1 MSGLAK
7 LGDRLYFDANIYI
20 YAVEG
25 FVDWRPTV
33 GRLFQYA
40 EADGR
45 SVIAS
50 QALLVELLP
59 KPLARSDQIFVNTYR
74 TMFEKGQNIRLVDI
88 DHSVAMTAVDMC
100 ARHNL
105 RPVDGLHLATALV
118 HDCTAFV
125 TNDRTLARVDDLPVF
140 LLADLAPA

>member
-1 MSGLAK
+1 MTAVSE
-7 LGDRLYFDANIYI
+7 LGNRLYFDTNIFI
-20 YAVEG
+20 YGIEG
-25 FVDWRPTV
+25 YSR
-33 GRLFQYA
+33 YA
-40 EADGR
+40 EVVRALFRYADEIGVV
-45 SVIAS
+45 VIANRI
-50 QALLVELLP
+50 LLAELLP
-59 KPLARSDQIFVNTYR
+59 KPLAARNDAVLARYKSLLTEGESV
-74 TMFEKGQNIRLVDI
+74 ELVDI

-105 RPVDGLHLATALV
+105 RPLDGLHLATALV